1 MYLMYLKILFLWIV
15 LNCIFHFRNNRTMWK
30 NEKWL
35 WNWYY
40 LKNNNNAIFIIE
52 KNVYQDTLQIGQN
65 LI

>member
-1 MYLMYLKILFLWIV
+1 
-15 LNCIFHFRNNRTMWK
+15 MWE

-40 LKNNNNAIFIIE
+40 LKNNNNNAIFILE